1 MQAAVPADPAPAPP
15 GIHPTAVTAASPEP
29 AAIPHARP
37 PSRLDA
43 VIIGAGLIGLA
54 VAWRAAQRGLRVALA
69 DPEPGSGASY
79 AAAGM
84 LAPVTEAHYGEERLL
99 RLNLASAGRYPA
111 FAEELEQ
118 IAGTPSGYTARGTLA
133 VAFDQDDRA
142 ALGELAAFHHRL
154 GLESDP
160 VDARECRAL
169 EPLLSPQV
177 QGGLHVAGDHQVDN
191 RQLVAALL
199 AAVGKARVPLYR
211 HPVAE
216 LLVEHDTAVGV
227 RLATG
232 EVLYAERVV
241 LAAGCRSGSLPGLPA
256 GALPPIRPVKG
267 QILRLAVPPGAAPFL
282 GRAVRGLVRGAHVY
296 LVPRDHGELVVGATV
311 EELGFDA
318 QVTAGGVY
326 ELLRAGR
333 ELVPGIAEL
342 PLTEVHAG
350 LRPGTPDNAPIIGPT
365 DLPGLIAATGHYRNG
380 VLLTPVTADAVAH
393 LLAEGDL
400 PEEARGFEPQRF
412 TAQKAHV

>member
-1 MQAAVPADPAPAPP
+1 MSS
-15 GIHPTAVTAASPEP
+15 TAVSSTALSPVP
-29 AAIPHARP
+29 SVIPRARP
-37 PSRLDA
+37 DSGLDA

-99 RLNLASAGRYPA
+99 RLNLASARRYAA

-118 IAGTPSGYTARGTLA
+118 VAGTPSGYTARGTLA
-133 VAFDQDDRA
+133 VAFSQDDRT
-142 ALGELAAFHHRL
+142 ALDELAAFHRRL
-154 GLESDP
+154 GLESEP
-160 VDARECRAL
+160 VDARGCRAL

-199 AAVGKARVPLYR
+199 AAIGRVHVPLHR
-211 HPVAE
+211 HPVTE
-216 LLVEHDTAVGV
+216 LLVVQGTAVGV

-232 EVLYAERVV
+232 EALYAERVV
-241 LAAGCRSGSLPGLPA
+241 LAAGCRSGSLPGLPP
-256 GALPPIRPVKG
+256 GALPSIRPVKG
-267 QILRLAVPPGAAPFL
+267 QILRLSVTPGVAPFL
-282 GRAVRGLVRGAHVY
+282 GRAVRGLVRGAQVY

-326 ELLRAGR
+326 ELLRGAR
-333 ELVPGIAEL
+333 ELVPGISEL
-342 PLTEVHAG
+342 PLTEAHAG
-350 LRPGTPDNAPIIGPT
+350 LRPGTPDNAPVIGPT

-380 VLLTPVTADAVAH
+380 VLLTPVTADAVAQ
-393 LLAEGDL
+393 LLADGEL

-412 TAQKAHV
+412 TAERASA